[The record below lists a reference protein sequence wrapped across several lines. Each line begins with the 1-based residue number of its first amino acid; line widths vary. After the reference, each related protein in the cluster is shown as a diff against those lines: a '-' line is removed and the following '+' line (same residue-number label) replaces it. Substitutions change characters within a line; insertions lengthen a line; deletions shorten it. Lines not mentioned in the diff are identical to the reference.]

1 MDTNAIDGWDKFF
14 IPRKRTESAE
24 QLEGGMR
31 HEGVNVGTSECGVAL
46 NQRFH

>member
-1 MDTNAIDGWDKFF
+1 MQLIDGAIFHPQK
-14 IPRKRTESAE
+14 TEFAE